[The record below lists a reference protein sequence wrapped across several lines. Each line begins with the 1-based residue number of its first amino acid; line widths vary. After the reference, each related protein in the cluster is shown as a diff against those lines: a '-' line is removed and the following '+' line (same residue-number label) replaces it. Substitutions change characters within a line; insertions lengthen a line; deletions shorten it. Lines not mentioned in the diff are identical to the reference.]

1 MANVLWHRGV
11 RFPHLAQKTL
21 SFVIP
26 GSLHQLTSN
35 ATHTRNSAMPLVRI
49 AVPQARGSAHRKA
62 ISSGIQHALVETFG
76 VPQDDLF
83 QVITEHAPGT

>member
-1 MANVLWHRGV
+1 
-11 RFPHLAQKTL
+11 
-21 SFVIP
+21 
-26 GSLHQLTSN
+26 
-35 ATHTRNSAMPLVRI
+35 MPLVRI
-49 AVPQARGSAHRKA
+49 APQARGSAHRKA